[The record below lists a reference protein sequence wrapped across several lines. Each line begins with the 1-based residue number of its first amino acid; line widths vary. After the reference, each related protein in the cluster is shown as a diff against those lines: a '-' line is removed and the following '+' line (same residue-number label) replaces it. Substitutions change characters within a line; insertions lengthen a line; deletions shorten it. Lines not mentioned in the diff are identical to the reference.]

1 MPTVLIGR
9 KKLNV
14 VRSRLE
20 SHKFPG
26 VIADFEK
33 HLLRIKRLIRH
44 THSFSRAQEAMAMAQ
59 SGRDTLCNVVIV
71 LEEEP

>member
-9 KKLNV
+9 KKLNMG
-14 VRSRLE
+14 RSRLE
-20 SHKFPG
+20 SHKFPV

-33 HLLRIKRLIRH
+33 HLPQIKRLISH
-44 THSFSRAQEAMAMAQ
+44 TYPFSRAQEGMTMAQ

>member
-44 THSFSRAQEAMAMAQ
+44 TYPFSRA
-59 SGRDTLCNVVIV
+59 
-71 LEEEP
+71 